1 MLTTYDTV
9 IIIRDIFKFWIVKS
23 DAHAINGGETDIT
36 SGKKVL

>member
-23 DAHAINGGETDIT
+23 DTHAINGGKTDAT